1 MTDAKQ
7 EFIDLNLIDYAG
19 DFASDFDFDAIFDA
33 LRADDVIRWNGN
45 NFVFALPDEDIDLES
60 YFERFD
66 RQAQEETQD
75 MQI

>member
-7 EFIDLNLIDYAG
+7 EFIDLNLIGYAG
-19 DFASDFDFDAIFDA
+19 DFVSDYDLDAIFDA
-33 LRADDVIRWNGN
+33 LLDDGAIRWNGDSYA
-45 NFVFALPDEDIDLES
+45 FSSPDEDIDLGS